1 MIDKKEIKKQYKVT
15 LTPMGVF
22 QIRNLVNGK
31 IFIGSNMNLPARKN
45 RFELEFSMG
54 TFMDHVL
61 QKDFIEQGR
70 GNFVFEV
77 IDNLEPKEDPAYDY
91 KDDLKTLEEMWI
103 EKLQPYDER
112 GYNKRRV
119 KVP

>member
-1 MIDKKEIKKQYKVT
+1 MIDRKEIKNKYKAT

-45 RFELEFSMG
+45 RFDLEFTMG
-54 TFMDHVL
+54 TMLDHVL
-61 QKDFIEQGR
+61 QKDLLEHGKE
-70 GNFVFEV
+70 NFVFE
-77 IDNLEPKEDPAYDY
+77 ILDYLDPKEDPAYDY

-103 EKLQPYDER
+103 DKLQPFDEK
-112 GYNKRRV
+112 GYNKKKV
-119 KVP
+119 K